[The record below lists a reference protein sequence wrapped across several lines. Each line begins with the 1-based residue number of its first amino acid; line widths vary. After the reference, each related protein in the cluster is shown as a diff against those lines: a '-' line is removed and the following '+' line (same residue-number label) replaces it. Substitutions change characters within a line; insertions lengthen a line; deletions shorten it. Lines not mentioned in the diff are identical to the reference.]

1 MKEVFDLFDFWDG
14 RDGLIDAVKVG
25 DLLRCCGLNPT
36 NALIYKNGG
45 TKRSGNPRTVVHGGC
60 WAKGS
65 FLSLI
70 QWSIPYADV
79 LLVYYLIEIY
89 YVIQFYHA
97 FTESVLTLKCCPN
110 FYLKHIY
117 FHVLYVP
124 RLFVSGFFL
133 KVNLHFS
140 NENVH

>member
-45 TKRSGNPRTVVHGGC
+45 TKKSGNLRTAVHGGC
-60 WAKGS
+60 WAKDT

-79 LLVYYLIEIY
+79 LPVYFLIDIY
-89 YVIQFYHA
+89 YGIQLYHA
-97 FTESVLTLKCCPN
+97 FTESVLTLKN
-110 FYLKHIY
+110 AG
-117 FHVLYVP
+117 
-124 RLFVSGFFL
+124 LFFFL
-133 KVNLHFS
+133 IHIITFYMFATISIWGFS
-140 NENVH
+140 

>member
-1 MKEVFDLFDFWDG
+1 MTQSRWETSSG
-14 RDGLIDAVKVG
+14 AVDSTQQTHSSTRMGEPKDPVIHG
-25 DLLRCCGLNPT
+25 QWC
-36 NALIYKNGG
+36 
-45 TKRSGNPRTVVHGGC
+45 NPRTVVHGGC

-79 LLVYYLIEIY
+79 LLVYFLIEIN

-110 FYLKHIY
+110 FILNIYIFTFYMFRDYLY
-117 FHVLYVP
+117 L
-124 RLFVSGFFL
+124 GFFF

-140 NENVH
+140 NKNVH

>member
-1 MKEVFDLFDFWDG
+1 MTQSRWETSSG
-14 RDGLIDAVKVG
+14 AVDSTQQTHSSTRMGEPKDPVIHG
-25 DLLRCCGLNPT
+25 QWC
-36 NALIYKNGG
+36 
-45 TKRSGNPRTVVHGGC
+45 NPRTVVHGGC

-79 LLVYYLIEIY
+79 LLVYFLIEIN

-124 RLFVSGFFL
+124 RLFVSGFFF

-140 NENVH
+140 NKNVH